1 MSWCTR
7 AYVRDDRACYCP
19 FLRLRSTSRACVM
32 TVGERAPEGRVGG
45 RKRGEGQARRESTV
59 LSRTANSIRV
69 RVRVRVPKPV
79 ASDPFQSIKEGLLL
93 GSLFITTVP
102 RVFLPSCRRQVHPL
116 PRGRRAAL
124 PFRRVEVAFAA
135 VSTALQQRASHPPAC
150 ATSSSLFS
158 SRLPPHH
165 LSTNSL

>member
-1 MSWCTR
+1 M
-7 AYVRDDRACYCP
+7 
-19 FLRLRSTSRACVM
+19 
-32 TVGERAPEGRVGG
+32 
-45 RKRGEGQARRESTV
+45 

-69 RVRVRVPKPV
+69 RVRVRVPVPV
-79 ASDPFQSIKEGLLL
+79 ASDPYQSIKGLTL

-124 PFRRVEVAFAA
+124 PFRRVEVALAA

-150 ATSSSLFS
+150 ATSSSSLFS

-165 LSTNSL
+165 LSTHSLSLAPLRVFPGATSPPAARAVRALWHSLAAAASLQCNQ